1 MRLLRYDYQAAIIC
15 RKGAIIM
22 ARVHLRP
29 VTLTNYKE
37 CLALHLGPPQAAFV
51 ASTAKSLAEAKVN
64 PTLTPL
70 AIYDVAALGHD
81 HPPVP
86 LLGFAM
92 YEIAAGVG
100 YIMRLM
106 IDPAHQGQGYGRAA
120 TTELIRRLR
129 LSPEVEVIGTGHH
142 PDNAI
147 AAHLYHSLGFL
158 PWEPTW
164 AAPDS
169 PDVYLKLPD

>member
-1 MRLLRYDYQAAIIC
+1 MASVHLRPTA
-15 RKGAIIM
+15 M
-22 ARVHLRP
+22 ASVHLRP

-37 CLALHLGPPQAAFV
+37 CLALHLDSTQAAFV
-51 ASTAKSLAEAKVN
+51 ASNAKSLAEAKVN
-64 PTLTPL
+64 PALTPL
-70 AIYDVAALGHD
+70 AIYDVAARGHD

-86 LLGFAM
+86 MLGFAL
-92 YEIAAGVG
+92 YDISTGVG
-100 YIMRLM
+100 YILRLM

-120 TTELIRRLR
+120 TIELIRRLR
-129 LSPEVEVIGTGHH
+129 LSPEVEVIAIGHH
-142 PDNAI
+142 PENVV

-164 AAPDS
+164 ATPDS